1 MVNPPL
7 PSRLHDHTREMRS
20 AQTDAEQKLWS
31 HLRATRLG
39 GYKFR
44 RQHLLPPF
52 VVDSCCIEQR
62 LIVELDGSQHGD
74 DADVART
81 KVRSD
86 AGFRV
91 LRFWNNDV
99 LTQTDA
105 VLEAILGVI
114 AKTEPSPQPLSRR
127 ERG

>member
-7 PSRLHDHTREMRS
+7 PSRLHDHAREMRS

-52 VVDSCCIEQR
+52 VVDFCCIEQR

-74 DADVART
+74 DADVARPKCCPT
-81 KVRSD
+81 LDS
-86 AGFRV
+86 AFCASG
-91 LRFWNNDV
+91 
-99 LTQTDA
+99 TMTC
-105 VLEAILGVI
+105 
-114 AKTEPSPQPLSRR
+114 
-127 ERG
+127 